1 MNMPKENYDV
11 SIVVPIYNEK
21 SGIPELYKRL
31 TQALKVN
38 AGPYEIIFIDDASS
52 DGSFEVLKEL
62 HEQNMTSVK
71 VLRLSRNFGHQLA
84 ITAGLRVAQGKGVI
98 VMDGDLQDPPEV
110 IPEFIRKWESG
121 YDIVYGVRKE
131 RQGETFFKK
140 FTAKIFYK
148 LIRTVTNIGIPENVG
163 DFYLLDRKVV
173 TALNAMDERHRFLR
187 GMVAWLGF
195 KRTGVEY
202 VREPRFSGQTKYTLW
217 KMVKFSF
224 DAATSFSFTPLRVI
238 SMMGAFFSVVAF
250 LGILVIF
257 YEKLFTDRTITGWSS
272 LMVVVLFLGGIQL
285 LSVGLIG
292 EYVARIG
299 DDVKRRPLYTVS
311 EYLE

>member
-1 MNMPKENYDV
+1 MPKENYDV

>member
-1 MNMPKENYDV
+1 MPKENYDI
-11 SIVVPIYNEK
+11 SIVIPIHNEET
-21 SGIPELYKRL
+21 GIPELYKRL
-31 TQALKVN
+31 VQGLKVN
-38 AGPYEIIFIDDASS
+38 AGPYEIIFVDDASS
-52 DGSFEVLKEL
+52 DGSFELLKEL

-71 VLRLSRNFGHQLA
+71 VLKLSRNFGHQLA

-110 IPEFIRKWESG
+110 IPEFIRKWQSG
-121 YDIVYGVRKE
+121 YEIVYGVRKE
-131 RQGETFFKK
+131 RKGETFFKK

-148 LIRTVTNIGIPENVG
+148 LIRTATNIGIPENVG

-173 TALNAMDERHRFLR
+173 MALNAMDERHRFLR

-224 DAATSFSFTPLRVI
+224 DAATSFSFTPLRMI
-238 SMMGAFFSVVAF
+238 SMVGAFFSVVAF
-250 LGILVIF
+250 LGILLIF
-257 YEKLFTDRTITGWSS
+257 YEKLFTDRTVTGWSS

-285 LSVGLIG
+285 LAVGLIG